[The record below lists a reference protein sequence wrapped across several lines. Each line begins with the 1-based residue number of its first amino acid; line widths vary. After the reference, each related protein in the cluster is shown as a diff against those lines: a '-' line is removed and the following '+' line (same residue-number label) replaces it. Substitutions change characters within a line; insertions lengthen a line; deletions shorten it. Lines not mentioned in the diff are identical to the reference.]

1 MKTIINSSKLAK
13 PSGYAH
19 GILTPG
25 GKMLFLAGQPG
36 LDASGK
42 VIAPG
47 DLVAQFKLALENIQ
61 AVVEQA
67 GGKMSDIVKITFYVR
82 DRDDYKSKLKPL
94 GAVYKSFFQGYYPA
108 TTLVEISDLF
118 DDGAL
123 VEIDATAVIE

>member
-1 MKTIINSSKLAK
+1 MKTIINSPKLAK
-13 PSGYAH
+13 PSGYSH
-19 GILTPG
+19 GILAQGRT
-25 GKMLFLAGQPG
+25 LYLSGQPG

-61 AVVEQA
+61 TVVVQA
-67 GGKMSDIVKITFYVR
+67 GGKMTDVVKITFYVR
-82 DRDDYKSKLKPL
+82 DRNDYKSKLKPI

-123 VEIDATAVIE
+123 IEIDATAMIE